1 MRQRAKEKG
10 PAFRRVLFAP
20 NLVFYHI
27 RDALKS
33 HKHPLETIF
42 VVSPKL

>member
-10 PAFRRVLFAP
+10 TAFRRVLFAP
-20 NLVFYHI
+20 NFVFYHI
-27 RDALKS
+27 RDGLKS
-33 HKHPLETIF
+33 HNRPLEVIF